1 MANLRVLYNNV
12 ADLAAVEASN
22 STANYSITNVQNIKK
37 TSIHRSSGSSVT
49 YTLTW
54 TEDQSINGVA
64 LPATNLISGATIRV
78 TLYNSSNGLLADSNT
93 VTACKDKPTPT
104 YKGLL
109 YTANT
114 FPYVGATKTSVWFN
128 STYNTDTVRKV
139 IITVTHP
146 TAGYPIDCSRI
157 VCGKYWESSRQ
168 VSNGINIG
176 ITDNSIIT
184 NTRSGDS
191 YVDRKPINETMQFQ
205 LQYLTDTDR
214 KNLLEI
220 MKTVGSN
227 TLVYYCIFPD
237 NTNPEITQNYSIY
250 GRNSNNSIDYALYN
264 LYNSSLNINGW

>member
-12 ADLAAVEASN
+12 ADLATIEANS
-22 STANYSITNVQNIKK
+22 STANYSITNVQNTKK
-37 TSIHRSSGSSVT
+37 TSIHRSAGNSVT

-54 TEDQSINGVA
+54 LTDQSINGIA

-78 TLYNSSNGLLADSNT
+78 TLYDKDNTLKADSNT
-93 VTACKDKPTPT
+93 VTACKDRTPI
-104 YKGLL
+104 YKGSL

-114 FPYVGATKTSVWFN
+114 FPYAGATKTSVWFN
-128 STYNTDTVRKV
+128 SIYDTVRKV
-139 IITVTHP
+139 IITVIHP

-157 VCGKYWESSRQ
+157 VCGNYWESSRQ

-176 ITDNSIIT
+176 ITDNSIVT

-191 YVDRKPINETMQFQ
+191 YVDRRHINETMQFQ
-205 LQYLTDTDR
+205 LQYLNDTDR
-214 KNLLEI
+214 KSLLQI

-227 TLVYYCIFPD
+227 ALVYYCIFPD

-250 GRNSNNSIDYALYN
+250 GRSSNNSIDYALYN
-264 LYNSSLNINGW
+264 LYNSSLNISGW